1 MCAAKSTGE
10 LAAGEVYSVVE
21 LAFRGPM
28 CGPQDAPAR
37 DVAFQVV
44 FEHEEGRLSHGV
56 HGFYDGDGRGGRSG
70 DVFKVRVRRARFPR
84 RHVGVHPV
92 VDVEAGYPGGPSLRS
107 PMQLR

>member
-10 LAAGEVYSVVE
+10 LAAGEVFSVVE
-21 LAFRGPM
+21 L
-28 CGPQDAPAR
+28 
-37 DVAFQVV
+37 AFQVV

-92 VDVEAGYPGGPSLRS
+92 VDVEAGYPGGASLRS